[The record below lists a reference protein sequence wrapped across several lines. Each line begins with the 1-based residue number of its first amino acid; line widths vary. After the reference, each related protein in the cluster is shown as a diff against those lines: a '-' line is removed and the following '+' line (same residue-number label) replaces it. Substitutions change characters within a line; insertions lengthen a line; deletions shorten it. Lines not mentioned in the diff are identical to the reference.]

1 MRRCV
6 AHKGPSGAFV
16 TYCNISCF
24 FQKYNLKLL
33 TYEAGPGLENSR
45 INDDEVTKHA
55 VQFNAHG
62 FMEDAL
68 TDVLETWNS
77 LVNQDPY
84 NTFPGKEIL
93 N

>member
-1 MRRCV
+1 MV
-6 AHKGPSGAFV
+6 F
-16 TYCNISCF
+16 F

-45 INDDEVTKHA
+45 SNDDEVTRHA